1 MSESE
6 SEVAAVMK
14 KLARKIQGYK
24 GQVQANLNKL
34 DHNFE
39 TLAEKPNFYD
49 TLSTLKRHFNYVD
62 NAIQHSRELYIQVM
76 SEVSQKTWM
85 DSWKAKS
92 DEVKKMLE
100 EAEHKVEKAQQ
111 MYDLADQHPEGQ
123 NKSAS

>member
-1 MSESE
+1 M
-6 SEVAAVMK
+6 
-14 KLARKIQGYK
+14 LR
-24 GQVQANLNKL
+24 
-34 DHNFE
+34 
-39 TLAEKPNFYD
+39 
-49 TLSTLKRHFNYVD
+49 RHFNYVD

-92 DEVKKMLE
+92 DVVEKMLG